1 MVDGKTGGLRAAP
14 RINSVSSTIRLFNLR
29 PLRTRFSPTFPPS
42 YARCFLLRASR
53 KRGYDNFMTVV
64 AVVGALHKRQFKS
77 SSPLKRPL
85 PLAKPGG
92 NLDIP
97 LEKTR
102 GIIIGGMR
110 RAEEK
115 GKSCGWWREKRKEGK
130 KNNGR
135 RACKGEREGGRE
147 REAKC
152 CDGAQQEK
160 CQGLLPRPLS
170 NDNHFYVTAIIRP
183 FLLQQ
188 T

>member
-64 AVVGALHKRQFKS
+64 TVVGALHKRQFKS

-92 NLDIP
+92 NLGISARKNARDNYWRD
-97 LEKTR
+97 ETR
-102 GIIIGGMR
+102 RG
-110 RAEEK
+110 
-115 GKSCGWWREKRKEGK
+115 KRKIVRVVERKKKGGGK
-130 KNNGR
+130 KIMEGER
-135 RACKGEREGGRE
+135 VKESAKGEGNEKQNAAME
-147 REAKC
+147 RNRRSAK
-152 CDGAQQEK
+152 ASF
-160 CQGLLPRPLS
+160 PV
-170 NDNHFYVTAIIRP
+170 HFLTTIT
-183 FLLQQ
+183 FM
-188 T
+188 

>member
-29 PLRTRFSPTFPPS
+29 PLRTRFSPHLSSLLRTVFPM
-42 YARCFLLRASR
+42 CFESLLLRASR

-77 SSPLKRPL
+77 SSPLKRSL
-85 PLAKPGG
+85 PLAKSGG
-92 NLDIP
+92 NLGIP

-115 GKSCGWWREKRKEGK
+115 GKSCGWWREKRKEGEK
-130 KNNGR
+130 K
-135 RACKGEREGGRE
+135 
-147 REAKC
+147 
-152 CDGAQQEK
+152 
-160 CQGLLPRPLS
+160 
-170 NDNHFYVTAIIRP
+170 
-183 FLLQQ
+183 
-188 T
+188 